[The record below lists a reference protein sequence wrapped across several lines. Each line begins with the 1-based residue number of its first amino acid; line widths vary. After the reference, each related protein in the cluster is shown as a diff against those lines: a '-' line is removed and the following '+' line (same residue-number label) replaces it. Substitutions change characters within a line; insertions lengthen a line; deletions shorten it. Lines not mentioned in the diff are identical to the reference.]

1 MEVTIDKFGR
11 ILIPKKLRL
20 MFGLVPGQLLELFP
34 DKEKAEIRLTPSNKF
49 EASLTQ
55 RPSGIPF
62 FEFHAVGKV
71 VFDAAELIKQN
82 REERD
87 EKIMNW

>member
-11 ILIPKKLRL
+11 ILIPKKLRV

-49 EASLTQ
+49 EATLTQ
-55 RPSGIPF
+55 TPSGIPF
-62 FEFHAVGKV
+62 FKFQASEKV
-71 VFDAAELIKQN
+71 AFDVAELIKQS

-87 EKIMNW
+87 DKIMNW